1 MLAFHLKDYTGGI
14 MRKTKIVATLG
25 PGTETPISIKKLIQA
40 GVDVCRLNL
49 SHGDLA
55 WHRQRVQIIR
65 GVSAGDGKPVSIIL
79 DLQGPRIRTGF
90 LKDGKPIR
98 LKSRDVVTI
107 TTKDVYG
114 REGIITTPYQLLP
127 KDVKKGDKILLDDGK
142 IELMVLTSA
151 GRDVKCEII
160 TGGLLKEHKGMN
172 LPGVRLSV
180 PSFTEKD
187 REDLNQ
193 GLRWGIDYIAMSFVR
208 SARDVKTVKDF
219 IRKKGYSIPIIAK
232 IEKPEAVEHIDAILD
247 EADGVMVARGDLGV
261 EMEPQRVPL
270 IQKDIIIRANK
281 KGKVVITAT
290 QMLESMISN
299 PRPTRAEAS
308 DVANAILDGTDA
320 IMLSGET

>member
-114 REGIITTPYQLLP
+114 I
-127 KDVKKGDKILLDDGK
+127 DGF
-142 IELMVLTSA
+142 
-151 GRDVKCEII
+151 
-160 TGGLLKEHKGMN
+160 N
-172 LPGVRLSV
+172 LC
-180 PSFTEKD
+180 
-187 REDLNQ
+187 
-193 GLRWGIDYIAMSFVR
+193 
-208 SARDVKTVKDF
+208 
-219 IRKKGYSIPIIAK
+219 
-232 IEKPEAVEHIDAILD
+232 
-247 EADGVMVARGDLGV
+247 
-261 EMEPQRVPL
+261 
-270 IQKDIIIRANK
+270 
-281 KGKVVITAT
+281 
-290 QMLESMISN
+290 
-299 PRPTRAEAS
+299 RP
-308 DVANAILDGTDA
+308 
-320 IMLSGET
+320 